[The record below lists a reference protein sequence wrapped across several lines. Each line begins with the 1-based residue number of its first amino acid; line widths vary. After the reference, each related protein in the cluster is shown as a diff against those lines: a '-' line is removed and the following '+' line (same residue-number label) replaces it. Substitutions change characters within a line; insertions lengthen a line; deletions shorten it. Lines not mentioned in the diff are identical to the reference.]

1 MGGAGPVSIDLAP
14 YVRPVLTRTGG
25 DKTRRELL
33 ELRFQSAKSV
43 RDEYDPDY
51 REIERLALPGRSRH
65 LAEGTLKRR
74 ANTAK
79 QDSAG
84 LLAGRTLTHGMATG
98 MSSAARPWL
107 ELTTG
112 WDPDLAAFQPVKEWL
127 HYVQRLIYNHFAST
141 NYYDAAKVAYAE
153 LGHMGYAVTLCVEH
167 SDYGA
172 VYHAFDHG
180 EVWIAEDD
188 GLRVTTLFYR
198 TAYTVDQMVRKFPW
212 GKLSKVVQDAYAKG
226 STQMLVPVTCAI
238 EKNDDRDADK
248 LDSANKPW
256 RSTWWENGQSDRRIL
271 LREGGFDSKP
281 FSAARWETTGS
292 EVYSS
297 SSPGFN
303 ALPDLREL
311 EFSARRKGRATDMMV
326 RPPVFIPGGLQQT
339 AISLD
344 PGSINFINEM
354 QGRVD
359 AFRPD
364 PNVLTAITSDIE
376 RLTRRVN
383 QLYYADLW
391 MAVTEME
398 GVQPRNE
405 QELMYRNEE
414 KLTQLGP
421 VVDRVNIEKLEVD
434 IDRAYD
440 ILDRQGQIPPPPPE
454 IANKA
459 LSINFISILAQ
470 AQKATSNNS
479 IERAAQFVGYV
490 SGMFPDAAL
499 KFDAEQAIDE
509 FANNSSVSPKIIRSD
524 EIVAQMKQQMA
535 EQQQAAAMAEQA
547 AQIAPAARDGA
558 AAAELLSRTQV
569 GAGGAGGGSM
579 LDQMLM
585 Q

>member
-1 MGGAGPVSIDLAP
+1 MAIDLAP
-14 YVRPVLTRTGG
+14 LVRPTLTRTSPAG
-25 DKTRRELL
+25 KTRRERL

-43 RDEYDPDY
+43 RDDYDADY
-51 REIERLALPGRSRH
+51 REIERLALPGRTRH
-65 LAEGTLKRR
+65 NGTGQPLKRR

-84 LLAGRTLTHGMATG
+84 ILAGRTLTHGMATG

-112 WDPDLAAFQPVKEWL
+112 WDPDLAKFQPVKEWL
-127 HYVQRLIYNHFAST
+127 HYVQGLIYNHFAST
-141 NYYDAAKVAYAE
+141 NYYDAAKVAYGN
-153 LGHMGYAVTLCVEH
+153 LGHMGHAVTLAVEH

-172 VYHAFDHG
+172 VYHAFDYG

-188 GLRVTTLFYR
+188 GLRVTTLFYK
-198 TAYTVDQMVRKFPW
+198 TVYSVDQMVRKFPW
-212 GKLSKVVQDAYAKG
+212 DRLSTQVRDSYDKG
-226 STQMLVPVTCAI
+226 STQTMVPVSCAV
-238 EKNDDRDADK
+238 EKNDDRDHAK
-248 LDSANKPW
+248 LDAANKPW
-256 RSTWWENGQSDRRIL
+256 RSTWWEDGQSDKNIL
-271 LREGGFDSKP
+271 LKEGGFDSKP

-292 EVYSS
+292 EVYSC

-311 EFSARRKGRATDMMV
+311 EFAARRKGRAMDMLA
-326 RPPVFIPGGLQQT
+326 RPPAFIPSGIQQT
-339 AISLD
+339 TISLD

-354 QGRVD
+354 QGKVD
-359 AFRPD
+359 FLRPD
-364 PNVLTAITSDIE
+364 PNVLPMMANEID
-376 RLTRRVN
+376 RLTRRVDK
-383 QLYYADLW
+383 LYYADLW

-398 GVQPRNE
+398 GIQPRNQ

-440 ILDRQGQIPPPPPE
+440 ILDRKGLIPPPPPE
-454 IANKA
+454 IESRA

-479 IERAAQFVGYV
+479 IERAAQFVGFL
-490 SGMFPDAAL
+490 SGQFPEAAL

-524 EIVAQMKQQMA
+524 EIVAKMKADMA
-535 EQQQAAAMAEQA
+535 EQQQAAAAAEQA
-547 AQIAPAARDGA
+547 AQMAPAVRDGA
-558 AAAELLSRTQV
+558 QAAQLLSQTQV
-569 GAGGAGGGSM
+569 GQGGSGGGSM
-579 LDQMLM
+579 LDQMLG